1 MTNPK
6 FEDMVRADLH
16 QYLLTCNEIDER
28 LPEAF
33 DIEELWPKIGES
45 YITDGVRE
53 FQDYPTVSLGW
64 TMYIGMALAKM
75 WDENWE
81 LYSKIDD
88 LYRYMRNKSGYDLL
102 DEYIRGPLLGLK
114 QEDFDATERL
124 VQECAERTYSTLMR
138 EHLEPGTEDAFRGY
152 VACIHQLYLMGAYV
166 QLHRMG
172 YHMVG
177 LNS

>member
-75 WDENWE
+75 WDELLDQMTADACGVKVVAGPAEGTALGNVMVQAGIKR
-81 LYSKIDD
+81 SD
-88 LYRYMRNKSGYDLL
+88 LYKSVDVK
-102 DEYIRGPLLGLK
+102 IFNPK
-114 QEDFDATERL
+114 
-124 VQECAERTYSTLMR
+124 
-138 EHLEPGTEDAFRGY
+138 
-152 VACIHQLYLMGAYV
+152 
-166 QLHRMG
+166 
-172 YHMVG
+172 
-177 LNS
+177 N